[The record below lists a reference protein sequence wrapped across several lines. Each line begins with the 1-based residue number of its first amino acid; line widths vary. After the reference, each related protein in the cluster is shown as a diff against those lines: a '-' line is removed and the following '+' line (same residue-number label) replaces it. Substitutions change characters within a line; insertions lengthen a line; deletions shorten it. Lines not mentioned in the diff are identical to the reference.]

1 MGSNIS
7 NIAVGTATAA
17 TPDGRRA
24 GRPIS
29 DAASPTYRQDRNGI
43 TAALLSCAKP
53 DYKKAACGTVLNR
66 KFTSGFFRNTTNVE
80 KLCSLIR
87 TYFALGGQEIQI
99 NAVSREI
106 LQDAVRHPEEYRD
119 LMVRVSGFSA
129 FFVQLDP
136 AIQNDILSRTEYDA

>member
-1 MGSNIS
+1 M
-7 NIAVGTATAA
+7 
-17 TPDGRRA
+17 
-24 GRPIS
+24 
-29 DAASPTYRQDRNGI
+29 
-43 TAALLSCAKP
+43 
-53 DYKKAACGTVLNR
+53 LNR
-66 KFTSGFFRNTTNVE
+66 KFTSGFFKNKTNVE

-87 TYFALGGQEIQI
+87 TYFELGGQEIQI